1 MILTTD
7 LPNILYKGKVRET
20 YDLGNDSLL
29 MIATDRIS
37 AFDVVLPTGIPE
49 KGLILSRM
57 SAFWFSKTSHIVPN
71 HFISMA
77 DESEDLLENS
87 PIGPIPSAIAKQGM
101 VVKRAKRIDIE
112 CIIRGYL
119 AGSAWAEYQ
128 KQGTVFGKTMPK
140 GLLEG
145 SKFDEPIFTP
155 TSKAEEGHDENMSIP
170 EVENMVGKQIADEL
184 AEKSLA
190 LYAFARDY
198 ASTRGIILADTKLE
212 FGYIDGKVTLIDE
225 AFTPDSSRFWDTS
238 LYKPGSSPPN
248 FDKQFVRDW
257 LMEQGWN
264 KQPPAPPLPP
274 EVIEKTV
281 ERYREAYKRITNE
294 TLA

>member
-1 MILTTD
+1 MLLTTD
-7 LPNILYKGKVRET
+7 LPGILYRGKVRET
-20 YDLGNDSLL
+20 YDLGNNSLL

-57 SAFWFSKTSHIVPN
+57 SAFWFSKTDHIVPN

-77 DESEDLLENS
+77 DEAEDLITTS
-87 PIGPIPSAIAKQGM
+87 PIGVIPTSIAKQAM

-128 KQGTVFGKTMPK
+128 KQGTVFGTMMPK

-145 SKFDEPIFTP
+145 SKFDEPLFTP
-155 TSKAEEGHDENMSIP
+155 TTKAEEGHDENMSIP
-170 EVENMVGKQIADEL
+170 EVENMVGKQIAEEL
-184 AEKSLA
+184 AQKSLA
-190 LYAFARDY
+190 LYEFARDY
-198 ASTRGIILADTKLE
+198 AADRGIILADTKLE

-238 LYKPGSSPPN
+238 LYQPGSSPPN

-257 LMEQGWN
+257 LLEQGWN
-264 KQPPAPPLPP
+264 KQPPAPSLPP
-274 EVIEKTV
+274 AIIEKTV
-281 ERYREAYKRITNE
+281 ARYHEAYRRITNE
-294 TLA
+294 TLT